1 MRILVVEDYAPL
13 RTAVTKALREEGYSV
28 DEATDGPEGLSFALT
43 EEYDVLVLDL
53 MLPGF
58 DGLELLERFR
68 REGRSAHVLI
78 LTARDGIEDRVRG
91 LDLGA
96 DDYLVK
102 PFAMAELFARI
113 RALVRRAYTRKETE
127 ITIGHLRIRTSDH
140 AVFVADEPVEMTAK
154 EYALLEYLALR
165 AGEVVTRTEIW
176 QHIYDERSEVMS
188 NVVDV
193 YIGYLRK
200 KIERPG
206 RTRLI
211 RTRRGEGYLLSGDAE

>member
-13 RTAVTKALREEGYSV
+13 RNAVTKALREEGYSV
-28 DEATDGPEGLSFALT
+28 DEAADGRDGLSFALT

-53 MLPGF
+53 MLPGL
-58 DGLELLERFR
+58 DGLQLLERFR

-78 LTARDGIEDRVRG
+78 LTARDGVDDRVRG

-102 PFAMAELFARI
+102 PFAMVELFARI
-113 RALVRRAYTRKETE
+113 RALVRRAYTRKEME
-127 ITIGHLRIRTSDH
+127 ITIGHLRMRTSDH
-140 AVFVADEPVEMTAK
+140 AVFVAGEPVEMTAK

-206 RTRLI
+206 QTRLI
-211 RTRRGEGYLLSGDAE
+211 RTRRGEGYLLSGDPE

>member
-1 MRILVVEDYAPL
+1 
-13 RTAVTKALREEGYSV
+13 
-28 DEATDGPEGLSFALT
+28 
-43 EEYDVLVLDL
+43 
-53 MLPGF
+53 
-58 DGLELLERFR
+58 
-68 REGRSAHVLI
+68 
-78 LTARDGIEDRVRG
+78 VRG

-102 PFAMAELFARI
+102 PFAMVELFARI
-113 RALVRRAYTRKETE
+113 RALVRRAYTRKEME
-127 ITIGHLRIRTSDH
+127 ITIGHLRMRTSDH
-140 AVFVADEPVEMTAK
+140 AVFVAGEPVEMTAK

-206 RTRLI
+206 QTRLI
-211 RTRRGEGYLLSGDAE
+211 RTRRGEGYLLSGDPE